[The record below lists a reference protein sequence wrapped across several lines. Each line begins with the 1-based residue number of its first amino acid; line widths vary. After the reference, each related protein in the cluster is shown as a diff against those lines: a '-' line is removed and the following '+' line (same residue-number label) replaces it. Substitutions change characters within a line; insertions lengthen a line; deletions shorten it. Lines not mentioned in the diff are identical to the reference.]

1 MNSNIFLRLL
11 VRGGPRPLHTGV
23 RFMTPTVHYMKPVS
37 PLVTMFGTKRF
48 NSTSVSAATAV
59 PAVDSAGASSE
70 IVTSLPS
77 LAEIPSKVVST
88 VSPDQIGY
96 LESLD
101 IVLGYTYPSDI
112 AGRLLEALH
121 ISAGLPWWASIMV
134 ACIVVRL
141 ALVPM
146 YVKMTRNMA
155 KLSHIRPELDV
166 ISEKMSSGDQR
177 AMQLAT
183 MERKKLFK
191 ENDIKMRYSLTP
203 LINLPVTIGFY
214 RVILRMA
221 EYPVSGFTSE
231 GILWFQNLAAVDS
244 VLGLQIITA
253 CLIAA
258 LVKFGGEA
266 GASTMSPPI
275 KKVMMAAPFASI
287 FITYNFSA
295 GVVWY
300 FAVSA
305 FFSAFQSAL
314 FRSPAFRKWANLP
327 AITNRPPLPG
337 SKPQPTTIMEWL
349 KKQQENSHKK
359 SLASSEYL
367 SKKLDNIEKRKQD
380 SHNFIKKH

>member
-1 MNSNIFLRLL
+1 MFTNMLVRQL
-11 VRGGPRPLHTGV
+11 VRGGVRTPVSAV
-23 RFMTPTVHYMKPVS
+23 RFMTPTKNLGLAKPVFPIMATS
-37 PLVTMFGTKRF
+37 TVFGARRF
-48 NSTSVSAATAV
+48 NSTNTAATTVQEA
-59 PAVDSAGASSE
+59 SE
-70 IVTSLPS
+70 ILTSLPS
-77 LAEIPSKVVST
+77 LAEVPAKVVGN

-112 AGRLLEALH
+112 AGRLLEVLH
-121 ISAGLPWWASIMV
+121 ISGGLPWWASIMA
-134 ACIVVRL
+134 ACIIVRL
-141 ALVPM
+141 ALLPM

-155 KLSHIRPELDV
+155 KLSHIRPELDA

-214 RVILRMA
+214 RVLLRMA
-221 EYPVSGFTSE
+221 EYPVSGFSSE
-231 GILWFQNLAAVDS
+231 GILWFNNLAAVDP
-244 VLGLQIITA
+244 VLGLQVVTA

-266 GASTMSPPI
+266 GASTMSPAI
-275 KKVMMAAPFASI
+275 KKVMMVAPFASI
-287 FITYNFSA
+287 FITYNFPA
-295 GVVWY
+295 AVVWY

-314 FRSPAFRKWANLP
+314 FRSRAFRRFANLP
-327 AITNRPPLPG
+327 AIVHRAPLPG
-337 SKPQPTTIMEWL
+337 SQAQPATIMEWL
-349 KKQQENSHKK
+349 QKQQENSQKK
-359 SLASSEYL
+359 SLASSQYL